1 MVDSVF
7 RASKHNMLSI
17 YIEYSNMLCS
27 NFCLYKINAKK
38 VANNYRLK
46 TMAAPYLVTI
56 FGVKVFHLHLP
67 LNSRFIPNFASYI
80 VGPELHKLIGQTA
93 KIPTRGNRTGL
104 SGAYQR
110 TLQMAKLVQAIIK
123 AMTRAKDVEIL
134 TVKEERDAL
143 NVFTLFDVRHF
154 VHNNGRNREFEL
166 RSCRY
171 CTYISIEK

>member
-1 MVDSVF
+1 
-7 RASKHNMLSI
+7 
-17 YIEYSNMLCS
+17 
-27 NFCLYKINAKK
+27 
-38 VANNYRLK
+38 
-46 TMAAPYLVTI
+46 MAAPNMVTI

-67 LNSRFIPNFASYI
+67 LNSRFIPDFASYI
-80 VGPELHKLIGQTA
+80 VVPELHKLTGQTA

-110 TLQMAKLVQAIIK
+110 TLQMAKLVQAIIR

-166 RSCRY
+166 RSCSY